1 MLVLLLGE
9 ASGVPVVTSQGEPPE
24 LFCLTTNLVDSR
36 TNTGG
41 KARGHAEE
49 PTRCRL
55 SLENIRKY
63 NFMAKISTGRRRR
76 RLEQMRWMRIDS
88 IVASDFL
95 FKLWWNEAQS
105 GIFAPLSS
113 TQMAK
118 YPKTN
123 KGGAGSE
130 SAPKWKNLD
139 APLLTASH
147 HPIQCFVFL
156 LRPGLFTGKRDSN
169 PVGFSWWSL
178 S

>member
-1 MLVLLLGE
+1 
-9 ASGVPVVTSQGEPPE
+9 
-24 LFCLTTNLVDSR
+24 
-36 TNTGG
+36 
-41 KARGHAEE
+41 
-49 PTRCRL
+49 
-55 SLENIRKY
+55 
-63 NFMAKISTGRRRR
+63 
-76 RLEQMRWMRIDS
+76 MRVES

-139 APLLTASH
+139 APLWTASH
-147 HPIQCFVFL
+147 HPIQCFFFL
-156 LRPGLFTGKRDSN
+156 LRPGLFTGKRDWN
-169 PVGFSWWSL
+169 PGGFSWWSL
-178 S
+178 FKKNEEEKKNLHSWATAAQKRKRCQTFALLLAHKEPVWRCTLKCTMLPARRSSADEGSSCKWKKWPAHVKFY